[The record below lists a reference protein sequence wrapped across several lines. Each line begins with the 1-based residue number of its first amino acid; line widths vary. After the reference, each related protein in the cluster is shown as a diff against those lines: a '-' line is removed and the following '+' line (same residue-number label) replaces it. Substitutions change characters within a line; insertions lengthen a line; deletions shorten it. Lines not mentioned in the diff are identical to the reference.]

1 MFVDSELVGVR
12 ATVVRDRDGLT
23 TPDEFC
29 AAEAEMFPPSK
40 RQLSGPAAG
49 CAVPSFH
56 RLDCEAISEMD
67 AAQNLAHAANH
78 RTQRDDRGDADGNAD
93 EKENEAVPRRA
104 RLPDRHAEH
113 ELHVRSTT
121 RPSRRISR
129 TSARAA
135 RSVSCVTSTIVVP
148 RV

>member
-12 ATVVRDRDGLT
+12 ASVVTDGDGLP

-67 AAQNLAHAANH
+67 AAPRECLCERITQFVVAWNLNW
-78 RTQRDDRGDADGNAD
+78 
-93 EKENEAVPRRA
+93 ELCEERA
-104 RLPDRHAEH
+104 KALNIPQTAE
-113 ELHVRSTT
+113 V
-121 RPSRRISR
+121 
-129 TSARAA
+129 
-135 RSVSCVTSTIVVP
+135 
-148 RV
+148 